1 MHLGTVE
8 FSFENCEVMSIPGK
22 YFSEFYI
29 DNIKTYFKRTAA
41 NAIEKLDEADTI
53 ILSIHKD
60 ADEEYCSFGL
70 PSFKTTKFSRIM
82 EYNDI
87 ALVRFFLDGN
97 EYSYRVK
104 WVGDMMEENVCQ
116 TSTKSRFGHL
126 YLVISSDAV
135 LTMEKYFPKE
145 MIDDEDY
152 EFGQMNLWE
161 D

>member
-1 MHLGTVE
+1 MYLGTVE
-8 FSFENCEVMSIPGK
+8 FVFENCEVMSIPGK

-29 DNIKTYFKRTAA
+29 DNVKAYFKRTAA

-60 ADEEYCSFGL
+60 ADEEYCPFGL
-70 PSFKTTKFSRIM
+70 SSLKTTKFNRIM

-97 EYSYRVK
+97 EYSYSVR
-104 WVGDMMEENVCQ
+104 WSGDMMEENICQ
-116 TSTKSRFGHL
+116 TSIKSRFGHL

-135 LTMEKYFPKE
+135 LTMEEYFPKE
-145 MIDDEDY
+145 MINDENYD
-152 EFGQMNLWE
+152 FGQIGLWE